1 MGSLLIIS
9 IKTKIGTYEN
19 YTISISDETN
29 QYGQNVSMWV
39 EQNED
44 QRTNKEKRIYVGNG
58 KVIWTDGKIA
68 TATKQDKILEIDNGK
83 KLHDDNENK
92 MERNKNDKMFNSELK
107 TNVGNIVNSKPLSE
121 VINDNDDDLPF

>member
-121 VINDNDDDLPF
+121 VINDNVDDLPF